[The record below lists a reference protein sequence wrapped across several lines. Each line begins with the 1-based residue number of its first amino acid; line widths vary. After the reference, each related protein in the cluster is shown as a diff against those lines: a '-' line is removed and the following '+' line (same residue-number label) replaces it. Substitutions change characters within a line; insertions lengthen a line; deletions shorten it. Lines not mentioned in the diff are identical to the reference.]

1 MFYRNPPDRFHK
13 ETPLPAEIIVPSA
26 GEKKHVTVLI
36 SDLSGFTVLSQ
47 RLDPEEL
54 NELIEKQV
62 MRNISAAV
70 TSKIGGPKRASEI
83 LGRLDGSVESQILDK
98 IKEADPELGNKI
110 EEMMV
115 VFESLISLSDRDI
128 QTLLR
133 EVSSETLLVALRG
146 AEPGIRNKIMGNMS
160 KRAAELL
167 RDDLEAM
174 PPVKLSDVETAQKE
188 IMASAKR
195 LAEAGEITLG
205 TKGEQL
211 V

>member
-1 MFYRNPPDRFHK
+1 MAPMNSLKALFKPFTPRPPAPPSFWSK
-13 ETPLPAEIIVPSA
+13 KPANIAPCRRRLIIFAP
-26 GEKKHVTVLI
+26 
-36 SDLSGFTVLSQ
+36 
-47 RLDPEEL
+47 
-54 NELIEKQV
+54 
-62 MRNISAAV
+62 
-70 TSKIGGPKRASEI
+70 RACRI
-83 LGRLDGSVESQILDK
+83 PFVISVESQILDK

>member
-1 MFYRNPPDRFHK
+1 
-13 ETPLPAEIIVPSA
+13 
-26 GEKKHVTVLI
+26 
-36 SDLSGFTVLSQ
+36 
-47 RLDPEEL
+47 
-54 NELIEKQV
+54 
-62 MRNISAAV
+62 MRNISAAA
-70 TSKIGGPKRASEI
+70 TSKIGGPKRAAEI
-83 LGRLDGSVESQILDK
+83 LGRLDGSVESEILDK
-98 IKEADPELGNKI
+98 IKEADADLGGKI
-110 EEMMV
+110 EDLMV
-115 VFESLISLSDRDI
+115 VFESLLSLSDRDI

-146 AEPGIRNKIMGNMS
+146 AEDGVRNKIMGNMS